1 MRPDSKLYF
10 IQKHH
15 FNMKK
20 LLIAS
25 LSVFFAA
32 TSMAQSGKVISAF
45 NAMTSYNNKEGASYL
60 DEAAK
65 NIDIATQDEST
76 SKATK
81 TWWYRAEIYSYI
93 ASDPDIHGKY
103 PKASLEA
110 VKSFQ
115 KMQQLN
121 EPKFK
126 DWSDAVEMMKG
137 LTNTLFNNGVDAYQA
152 KDYKSA
158 YEFFM
163 GISDLNDILVA
174 RNSKVTENTL
184 NTALRNAG
192 LSAESAKD
200 TTAAISA
207 YKRFLAVGP
216 DSMKAAM
223 YQTLIALNKK
233 RDLAEA
239 KRLTDEGLAKFPED
253 RDLLIDKVNFFF
265 TEQKQGEAIEFLK
278 KLAAKD
284 PNNESILYNLAV
296 AYETT
301 GDTVAA
307 RQGYDK
313 VLAINPNNFDAN
325 LGLGA
330 LIFNKAN
337 AINKVMNTL
346 SMSPADQKKY
356 DAMKVE
362 RNALFMQAK
371 PYLEKAK
378 AVKPDDPEVKKA
390 LTTIDAIS
398 K

>member
-1 MRPDSKLYF
+1 
-10 IQKHH
+10 
-15 FNMKK
+15 MKK
-20 LLIAS
+20 LFFAS
-25 LSVFFAA
+25 ISVFFA
-32 TSMAQSGKVISAF
+32 TSAMAQSGKVISAF
-45 NAMTSYNNKEGASYL
+45 NAMQSYNNKEGASYL
-60 DEAAK
+60 EEGAK
-65 NIDIATQDEST
+65 NIDIAITDETT

-93 ASDPDIHGKY
+93 ASDEAIHAKY

-110 VKSFQ
+110 VRSYKM
-115 KMQQLN
+115 MQQLN

-126 DWSDAVEMMKG
+126 DWSDATEMMKA
-137 LTNTLFNNGVDAYQA
+137 LTSVLFNNGVEAFQA
-152 KDYKSA
+152 KDFKSA

-163 GISDLNDILVA
+163 GISDVNDVLA
-174 RNSKVTENTL
+174 AHNSKVTENTL

-192 LSAESAKD
+192 LSAENAKD
-200 TTAAISA
+200 TVAAIGA

-216 DSMKAAM
+216 DSLKPAM
-223 YQTLIALNKK
+223 YQTLVALNKK
-233 RDLAEA
+233 HDLAEA
-239 KRLTDEGLAKFPED
+239 KRLTDEGLAKYPDD
-253 RDLLIDKVNFFF
+253 RELLIDKVNFFF
-265 TEQKQGEAIEFLK
+265 SEQKQGEAIEFLK
-278 KLAAKD
+278 KLSAKD

-301 GDTVAA
+301 GDTVTA
-307 RQGYDK
+307 RQGYEK

-390 LTTIDAIS
+390 LTTIEAIS

>member
-1 MRPDSKLYF
+1 
-10 IQKHH
+10 
-15 FNMKK
+15 MKK
-20 LLIAS
+20 LFFAS
-25 LSVFFAA
+25 ISVFFTASA
-32 TSMAQSGKVISAF
+32 VAQSGKVISAY
-45 NAMTSYNNKEGASYL
+45 NAMQSYNNKEGASYL
-60 DEAAK
+60 EEAAK
-65 NIDIATQDEST
+65 NIDIAIQDETT

-93 ASDPDIHGKY
+93 AADEAIHTKY
-103 PKASLEA
+103 PKAALEA
-110 VKSFQ
+110 VRSF
-115 KMQQLN
+115 KMMQQLN

-126 DWSDAVEMMKG
+126 DWSDAVEAMKG
-137 LTNTLFNNGVDAYQA
+137 FTATLFNNGVEAFQA
-152 KDYKSA
+152 KNYKDA

-163 GISDLNDILVA
+163 GISDLDVVLQA
-174 RNSKVTENTL
+174 HNSKVTENTL

-192 LSAESAKD
+192 LSAENAKD

-207 YKRFLAVGP
+207 YKRFLVVGP

-223 YQTLIALNKK
+223 YQTLIGLNKK

-239 KRLTDEGLAKFPED
+239 KRLTDEGLSKFPDD
-253 RDLLIDKVNFFF
+253 RELLIDKINFFF
-265 TEQKQGEAIEFLK
+265 SEQKQGEAIEFLK
-278 KLAAKD
+278 KLSAKD
-284 PNNESILYNLAV
+284 PNNESVLYNLAV

-307 RQGYDK
+307 RQGYEK
-313 VLAINPNNFDAN
+313 VLSINPNNFDAN

-346 SMSPADQKKY
+346 SMSAADQKKY

-371 PYLEKAK
+371 PYLERAK
-378 AVKPDDPEVKKA
+378 AVKPEDPEVKKA

>member
-1 MRPDSKLYF
+1 
-10 IQKHH
+10 
-15 FNMKK
+15 MKK
-20 LLIAS
+20 LFFVSVSALFAISAS
-25 LSVFFAA
+25 
-32 TSMAQSGKVISAF
+32 AQSGKVISAY

-60 DEAAK
+60 EDAAK
-65 NIDIATQDEST
+65 NIDIAIQDETT

-81 TWWYRAEIYSYI
+81 TWWYRAEIYSLI
-93 ASDPDIHGKY
+93 ASDEAVHSKY

-110 VKSFQ
+110 VRSYKM
-115 KMQQLN
+115 MQQLN

-126 DWSDAVEMMKG
+126 DWSDAVEAMKG
-137 LTNTLFNNGVDAYQA
+137 FTATLFNNGVEAYQA

-158 YEFFM
+158 YDFFL
-163 GISDLNDILVA
+163 GIGDLNEILLA
-174 RNSKVTENTL
+174 HNSKVTENTL
-184 NTALRNAG
+184 NTAFRNAG

-200 TTAAISA
+200 TTAAINA

-216 DSMKAAM
+216 DSLKPAM
-223 YQTLIALNKK
+223 YQTLVSLNKK

-239 KRLTDEGLAKFPED
+239 KRLTDEGLAKFPDD

-265 TEQKQGEAIEFLK
+265 SEQKQGEAIEFLK

-284 PNNESILYNLAV
+284 PNNESVLYNLAV

-307 RQGYDK
+307 RQGYEK
-313 VLAINPNNFDAN
+313 VLAINSNNFDAN

-346 SMSPADQKKY
+346 SMSAADQKKY
-356 DAMKVE
+356 ETMKVE
-362 RNALFMQAK
+362 RNALFNQAK

-378 AVKPDDPEVKKA
+378 AAKPEDPEVKKA
-390 LTTIDAIS
+390 LTTIEAIS

>member
-1 MRPDSKLYF
+1 
-10 IQKHH
+10 
-15 FNMKK
+15 MKK
-20 LLIAS
+20 LILATIP
-25 LSVFFAA
+25 VFFTVSAI
-32 TSMAQSGKVISAF
+32 AQSGKVISAF
-45 NAMTSYNNKEGASYL
+45 NAMQSYNNKEGASYL
-60 DEAAK
+60 EEAAK
-65 NIDIATQDEST
+65 SIDVAITDEST

-93 ASDPDIHGKY
+93 ASDEAIHSKY

-110 VKSFQ
+110 VRSF
-115 KMQQLN
+115 KMMQQLN

-126 DWSDAVEMMKG
+126 DWSDAVEVMKG
-137 LTNTLFNNGVDAYQA
+137 LTSVLFNNGVENFQA

-163 GISDLNDILVA
+163 GISDINEVLLA
-174 RNSKVTENTL
+174 HNSKVTENIL
-184 NTALRNAG
+184 NTSLRNAG
-192 LSAESAKD
+192 LSAENAKD
-200 TTAAISA
+200 TTAAIAA
-207 YKRFLAVGP
+207 YKRFLTVGP
-216 DSMKAAM
+216 DSLKPAM
-223 YQTLIALNKK
+223 YQTLIGLNKK

-239 KRLTDEGLAKFPED
+239 KRLTDEALVKYPDD
-253 RDLLIDKVNFFF
+253 RELLIDKVNFFF
-265 TEQKQGEAIEFLK
+265 SEQKQGEAIEFLK

-284 PNNESILYNLAV
+284 PNNESVLYNLAV
-296 AYETT
+296 AYEST

-307 RQGYDK
+307 RQGYEK
-313 VLAINPNNFDAN
+313 VLALNGNNFDAN
-325 LGLGA
+325 LALGA

-362 RNALFMQAK
+362 RNALFMEAK

-378 AVKPDDPEVKKA
+378 SVKPDDPEVKKA
-390 LTTIDAIS
+390 LTTIEAIS

>member
-1 MRPDSKLYF
+1 
-10 IQKHH
+10 
-15 FNMKK
+15 MKK
-20 LLIAS
+20 LIFAS
-25 LSVFFAA
+25 ISVFFAA
-32 TSMAQSGKVISAF
+32 SAMAQSGKVISAF
-45 NAMTSYNNKEGASYL
+45 NAMQSYNNKEGASYL
-60 DEAAK
+60 EEGAK
-65 NIDIATQDEST
+65 NIDVAITDETT

-93 ASDPDIHGKY
+93 ASDEAIHAKY

-110 VKSFQ
+110 VRSYKM
-115 KMQQLN
+115 MQQLN

-126 DWSDAVEMMKG
+126 DWSDATEMMKA
-137 LTNTLFNNGVDAYQA
+137 LTSVLFNNGVEAFQA
-152 KDYKSA
+152 KDFKSA

-163 GISDLNDILVA
+163 GISDINDILTA
-174 RNSKVTENTL
+174 HNSKVTENTL

-192 LSAESAKD
+192 LSAENAKD
-200 TTAAISA
+200 TVAAIGA

-216 DSMKAAM
+216 DSLKPAM
-223 YQTLIALNKK
+223 YQTLVLLNKK
-233 RDLAEA
+233 HDLAEA
-239 KRLTDEGLAKFPED
+239 KRLTDEGLTKYPDD
-253 RDLLIDKVNFFF
+253 RELLIDKINFFF
-265 TEQKQGEAIEFLK
+265 SEGKQGEAIEFLK

-296 AYETT
+296 AYEST
-301 GDTVAA
+301 GDTVSA
-307 RQGYDK
+307 RQGYEK
-313 VLAINPNNFDAN
+313 VLALNPNNFDAN

-356 DAMKVE
+356 DTMKVE
-362 RNALFMQAK
+362 RNALFNEAK

-390 LTTIDAIS
+390 LTTIEAIS